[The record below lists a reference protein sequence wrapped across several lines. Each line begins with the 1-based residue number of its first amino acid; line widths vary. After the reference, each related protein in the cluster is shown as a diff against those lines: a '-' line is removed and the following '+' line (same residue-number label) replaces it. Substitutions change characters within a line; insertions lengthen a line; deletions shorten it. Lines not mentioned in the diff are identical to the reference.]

1 MTNNR
6 PKPQEIVMKLR
17 DAELSVGLSISR
29 PDAIT
34 HLYFVAQTKSVP
46 PLDEIAHTGTDQD

>member
-1 MTNNR
+1 
-6 PKPQEIVMKLR
+6 MKLR